1 MRKIVG
7 LSIDEMALEYRKLR
21 ENLKRLEESG
31 NGEIGEPIR
40 DRITEL
46 TKGIA
51 MATAQNTGE
60 LALKAFVALDWLDS
74 CDVPGMVCA
83 SLCRDVVLMFPK
95 DS

>member
-1 MRKIVG
+1 MVR
-7 LSIDEMALEYRKLR
+7 EYRKLS

-51 MATAQNTGE
+51 MATARNTGE
-60 LALKAFVALDWLDS
+60 LALKAGVVLDWLDS
-74 CDVPGMVCA
+74 DDIPGMICA
-83 SLCRDVVLMFPK
+83 SLCRDVVLLFSK
-95 DS
+95 DPQDADAEQQ

>member
-1 MRKIVG
+1 MLISSILKWVG
-7 LSIDEMALEYRKLR
+7 REKGLEEVQQDCWMSIDEMALEYRKLS

-51 MATAQNTGE
+51 MAMAQNTGQ
-60 LALKAFVALDWLDS
+60 LALKASVALRL
-74 CDVPGMVCA
+74 VGQ
-83 SLCRDVVLMFPK
+83 
-95 DS
+95 